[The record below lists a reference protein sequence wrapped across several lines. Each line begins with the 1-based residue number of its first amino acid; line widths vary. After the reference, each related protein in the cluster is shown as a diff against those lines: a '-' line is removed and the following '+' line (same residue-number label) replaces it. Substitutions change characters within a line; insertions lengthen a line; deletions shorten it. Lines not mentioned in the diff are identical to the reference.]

1 MNKKSGW
8 KGARCQDEG
17 GIQQARRVFNTK
29 LLEGYYCNQDYNL
42 ELYQT
47 NEITTEGLLLIGK
60 MKPKVSSL
68 PEFWIRWDEKKDELD
83 VDMHGEL
90 EHREDWIN
98 SRNGYEGHHTVKMK
112 KEGRHFKVSI
122 ETPTMKVFD
131 GAISFNLARDRTLRT
146 AIGFNASSEVTVNK
160 KNKT

>member
-1 MNKKSGW
+1 M
-8 KGARCQDEG
+8 
-17 GIQQARRVFNTK
+17 
-29 LLEGYYCNQDYNL
+29 
-42 ELYQT
+42 
-47 NEITTEGLLLIGK
+47 LIGK

-68 PEFWIRWDEKKDELD
+68 PEFWIRWDEKKVD